1 MKKIYMYS
9 VLTFLFGS
17 SSLLYAQNETGTGFP
32 YFVDFT
38 KGTQPKEAYKPVV
51 PGAVNN
57 ATFTKDGLKL
67 TDAIKSSFGA
77 ILLSDQ
83 IFKNDEGI
91 KFEFEY
97 VSYNGTKFN
106 GSRGDG
112 FSIFLIDGDI
122 PKEQLNIGANGAG
135 LGYSYNAAT
144 NKKYTTEGLRGA
156 FLGIGFDE
164 FGNFKK
170 QFYQSEENRNGI
182 SNYPKIEYNSHI
194 TLRGK
199 RDTQYRGYPV
209 LYTVST
215 TASKNSSNRVASLDV
230 NTGKFKYEKNDTF
243 DSFSVDIDGSK
254 IPLNEEDPN
263 YRKAFV
269 TLEPSQLGGYNI
281 TVKVKAGNTLH
292 TVIENYYYP
301 IQLTYEDNSVKP
313 SVFRKLDTSPPK
325 KLRIGFAGSTGAAT
339 NIHLLKNLGVS
350 KAYAAEAT
358 DDLYTTCKNK
368 SITTTPLDNDI
379 AYSIL
384 PYGKAAVIDGEV
396 VKGNEYIDYK
406 SFRFLTKEG
415 ESIPNNPNYTYTSEE
430 GTWAYNINTG
440 ELKFT
445 PVSNFEGIAYLR
457 YDIKGGGRDGNEV
470 PFNQE
475 DYRSFPALIQVQ
487 VINDK
492 TCSKS
497 FIISN
502 QNVTSKIIK

>member
-1 MKKIYMYS
+1 MRKFYMYS
-9 VLTFLFGS
+9 VLAFLFGS
-17 SSLLYAQNETGTGFP
+17 SSFLSAQNENGTGFP

-51 PGAVNN
+51 PGAVNS
-57 ATFTKDGLKL
+57 ATFTKDGLRL
-67 TDAIKSSFGA
+67 TDAVKNSFGA

-97 VSYNGTKFN
+97 ISYGGTKFD

-135 LGYSYNAAT
+135 LGYSYNDT
-144 NKKYTTEGLRGA
+144 NDKRYNTEGLRGA

-170 QFYQSEENRNGI
+170 QFYQGEEHRNGI
-182 SNYPKIEYNSHI
+182 LNYPKGEYNNHI

-199 RDTQYRGYPV
+199 RDTKYRGYPV

-215 TASKNSSNRVASLDV
+215 KALKNSSNRAASLDV

-254 IPLNEEDPN
+254 IPQNEEDSN
-263 YRKAFV
+263 FRKAFLI
-269 TLEPSQLGGYNI
+269 LEPSKLGGYNI
-281 TVKVKAGNTLH
+281 TVKIKAGNKLH
-292 TVIENYYYP
+292 TVIDNYHYP
-301 IQLTYEDNSVKP
+301 IQLTYEDNGVKP

-325 KLRIGFAGSTGAAT
+325 TLRIGFAASTGQAT

-358 DDLYTTCKNK
+358 DDLYSTCRNK
-368 SITTTPLDNDI
+368 SIMTTPLNNDI
-379 AYSIL
+379 AYSVL
-384 PYGKAAVIDGEV
+384 PYGRIVIDGEI

-415 ESIPNNPNYTYTSEE
+415 EVIPNNPNYTYTSDE
-430 GTWAYNINTG
+430 GTWIYDRNTG

-445 PVSNFEGIAYLR
+445 PVAKFEGIAYLR
-457 YDIKGGGRDGNEV
+457 YDIKGGGRDGDKA

-492 TCSKS
+492 TCGKS